1 MKRKDRDGFALATTS
16 LYRDCFSLHF
26 ELNLSNIV
34 DNRNR
39 CLQLPIT
46 LMYRLR
52 TVKKLDLAVLTTS
65 RTHMLVGARSGPTHE
80 HARSHGARRSS
91 MQHLLRRAVRP
102 VRGTGQTGRRAQRR
116 RSDEHSPG
124 RDPVGASAYRVALG
138 LVGQLERP
146 QTPWRR
152 EKNSMSRLEK

>member
-1 MKRKDRDGFALATTS
+1 M
-16 LYRDCFSLHF
+16 
-26 ELNLSNIV
+26 

-102 VRGTGQTGRRAQRR
+102 VKGIGQTGHRGESAK
-116 RSDEHSPG
+116 SDERSPG
-124 RDPVGASAYRVALG
+124 RDSVRAGARIVVLGSAG
-138 LVGQLERP
+138 HLERLKTS
-146 QTPWRR
+146 QR
-152 EKNSMSRLEK
+152 